1 MTSAAAPA
9 PDATAPRAVHPVDQV
24 PPPGRLTVLSIQH
37 VLAFYAGAVIV
48 PLLIA
53 SGLGLT
59 PEQTIHLINA
69 DLFTCGIATLIQSV
83 GFWKVGVR
91 LPIIQGVTTTA
102 VSPIIA
108 IGLAATGGEGGAEGL
123 PMIYGSIIVA
133 GLFTFLVA
141 PYFAK
146 ILRFFPPV
154 VIGTVLTTMGI
165 TLLGVSAGDITNYA
179 EGVPATRDIL
189 YALGTLAVI
198 VLVQRFFRGFLGTI
212 AVLLGLVIGT
222 AVAVLLG
229 DTSFSGV
236 TEASAFGVT
245 TPFYFG
251 IPTFSLTAIIS
262 MIIVMLITMVET
274 TGDVFAAGE
283 IVGKRIRPRNISE
296 AIRADGLS
304 TLLGGVLNSFP
315 YTCFAQNIGL
325 VRLTRV
331 KSRWVVA
338 GAGVIMIVL
347 GVLPKAGAV
356 VAAIPSP
363 VLGGASL
370 ALFASVAL
378 VGIQTLSKVD
388 LTDNRN
394 SVIVGTSLGLA
405 MLVSFKPDIAGVF
418 PSWAQVFVSSGV
430 TVGALTAIVLN
441 ILFFHLGRQ
450 RGANVAT
457 DAAGR
462 RIGIED
468 VNAMDRDEFVGTF
481 GTLFNGA
488 TWPLERAWEARPFAD
503 APALR
508 AAIEDAVLTAEREEQ
523 DALVRAYPD
532 MATLV
537 TADEEQAGTISQ
549 DVGSL
554 ALDSL
559 AEEDVEALRDLSS
572 RYEERFGLPFVAYLG
587 RTDSFRKILEDGVRR
602 LAHSPEH
609 ERRVALTE
617 VAEIAGDRFGIMVAD
632 ANPIGSAWARKFESL
647 Q

>member
-1 MTSAAAPA
+1 M
-9 PDATAPRAVHPVDQV
+9 
-24 PPPGRLTVLSIQH
+24 
-37 VLAFYAGAVIV
+37 
-48 PLLIA
+48 
-53 SGLGLT
+53 
-59 PEQTIHLINA
+59 
-69 DLFTCGIATLIQSV
+69 
-83 GFWKVGVR
+83 
-91 LPIIQGVTTTA
+91 
-102 VSPIIA
+102 
-108 IGLAATGGEGGAEGL
+108 
-123 PMIYGSIIVA
+123 
-133 GLFTFLVA
+133 
-141 PYFAK
+141 
-146 ILRFFPPV
+146 
-154 VIGTVLTTMGI
+154 
-165 TLLGVSAGDITNYA
+165 
-179 EGVPATRDIL
+179 
-189 YALGTLAVI
+189 
-198 VLVQRFFRGFLGTI
+198 
-212 AVLLGLVIGT
+212 
-222 AVAVLLG
+222 
-229 DTSFSGV
+229 
-236 TEASAFGVT
+236 
-245 TPFYFG
+245 
-251 IPTFSLTAIIS
+251 
-262 MIIVMLITMVET
+262 
-274 TGDVFAAGE
+274 
-283 IVGKRIRPRNISE
+283 
-296 AIRADGLS
+296 
-304 TLLGGVLNSFP
+304 
-315 YTCFAQNIGL
+315 
-325 VRLTRV
+325 
-331 KSRWVVA
+331 
-338 GAGVIMIVL
+338 
-347 GVLPKAGAV
+347 
-356 VAAIPSP
+356 
-363 VLGGASL
+363 LGGASL

-559 AEEDVEALRDLSS
+559 AEEDVEALRDLSA

-647 Q
+647 R

>member
-1 MTSAAAPA
+1 M
-9 PDATAPRAVHPVDQV
+9 
-24 PPPGRLTVLSIQH
+24 
-37 VLAFYAGAVIV
+37 
-48 PLLIA
+48 
-53 SGLGLT
+53 
-59 PEQTIHLINA
+59 
-69 DLFTCGIATLIQSV
+69 LFRS
-83 GFWKVGVR
+83 
-91 LPIIQGVTTTA
+91 
-102 VSPIIA
+102 
-108 IGLAATGGEGGAEGL
+108 
-123 PMIYGSIIVA
+123 
-133 GLFTFLVA
+133 
-141 PYFAK
+141 
-146 ILRFFPPV
+146 
-154 VIGTVLTTMGI
+154 
-165 TLLGVSAGDITNYA
+165 
-179 EGVPATRDIL
+179 
-189 YALGTLAVI
+189 
-198 VLVQRFFRGFLGTI
+198 
-212 AVLLGLVIGT
+212 
-222 AVAVLLG
+222 
-229 DTSFSGV
+229 
-236 TEASAFGVT
+236 
-245 TPFYFG
+245 
-251 IPTFSLTAIIS
+251 
-262 MIIVMLITMVET
+262 
-274 TGDVFAAGE
+274 
-283 IVGKRIRPRNISE
+283 
-296 AIRADGLS
+296 
-304 TLLGGVLNSFP
+304 
-315 YTCFAQNIGL
+315 
-325 VRLTRV
+325 
-331 KSRWVVA
+331 
-338 GAGVIMIVL
+338 
-347 GVLPKAGAV
+347 
-356 VAAIPSP
+356 
-363 VLGGASL
+363 
-370 ALFASVAL
+370 
-378 VGIQTLSKVD
+378 GIQTLSKVD
-388 LTDNRN
+388 LTDNRS

-441 ILFFHLGRQ
+441 VLFFHLGRQ

-457 DAAGR
+457 TAGGE
-462 RIGIED
+462 RIGIEE
-468 VNAMDRDEFVGTF
+468 VGEMDRETFVATF
-481 GTLFNGA
+481 GSLFNGA

>member
-1 MTSAAAPA
+1 
-9 PDATAPRAVHPVDQV
+9 
-24 PPPGRLTVLSIQH
+24 
-37 VLAFYAGAVIV
+37 
-48 PLLIA
+48 
-53 SGLGLT
+53 
-59 PEQTIHLINA
+59 
-69 DLFTCGIATLIQSV
+69 
-83 GFWKVGVR
+83 
-91 LPIIQGVTTTA
+91 
-102 VSPIIA
+102 
-108 IGLAATGGEGGAEGL
+108 
-123 PMIYGSIIVA
+123 
-133 GLFTFLVA
+133 
-141 PYFAK
+141 
-146 ILRFFPPV
+146 
-154 VIGTVLTTMGI
+154 
-165 TLLGVSAGDITNYA
+165 
-179 EGVPATRDIL
+179 
-189 YALGTLAVI
+189 
-198 VLVQRFFRGFLGTI
+198 
-212 AVLLGLVIGT
+212 
-222 AVAVLLG
+222 
-229 DTSFSGV
+229 
-236 TEASAFGVT
+236 
-245 TPFYFG
+245 
-251 IPTFSLTAIIS
+251 
-262 MIIVMLITMVET
+262 
-274 TGDVFAAGE
+274 AAGE

-363 VLGGASL
+363 VLGAASL

-394 SVIVGTSLGLA
+394 SVIVGTSPGLA
-405 MLVSFKPDIAGVF
+405 MLVSSKPDIAGVF

-503 APALR
+503 TPALR

-549 DVGSL
+549 DVGSF
-554 ALDSL
+554 ALENL
-559 AEEDVEALRDLSS
+559 AEEDVDAVRDLSARYAS
-572 RYEERFGLPFVAYLG
+572 RFDMPFVAYLG
-587 RTDSFRKILEDGVRR
+587 RTDSFQAIIADGVRR
-602 LAHSPEH
+602 LDHSPAH

-617 VAEIAGDRFGIMVAD
+617 VAEIAGDRFSIMR
-632 ANPIGSAWARKFESL
+632 SEERR
-647 Q
+647 